1 MVMRLS
7 AARRMAADLKGGA
20 APLILVTAGVFA
32 GLAPVLGLDT
42 WVSPAAAVIAVLSG
56 ANVLRADVL
65 APMRAR
71 TVSRAVRPFLSGPE
85 NGPFRSTANA
95 LQIGKGV
102 WVAPAHVTH
111 ELGAYRVKLPDGG
124 TLELSLAHLS
134 TDHDIAVFHSSAGWP
149 WVAKPQWDM
158 PEPGDRATLVGWLV
172 GGAVST
178 VQASLD
184 LTVQESQEPGLV
196 TMLGPAPPPGSS
208 GSAVIATRTGRA
220 VGILTGVGALDRRR
234 DVPDAGSTGIV
245 LGVRLA
251 VIPDRFRSPAGS

>member
-1 MVMRLS
+1 MRLS
-7 AARRMAADLKGGA
+7 GARRMAADLRGGA

-32 GLAPVLGLDT
+32 GLAPVIGLDT

-56 ANVLRADVL
+56 TNVLRADVV
-65 APMRAR
+65 APMGARA
-71 TVSRAVRPFLSGPE
+71 VSRAVRPLLSGPA
-85 NGPFRSTANA
+85 NGAPRGMANA

-111 ELGAYRVKLPDGG
+111 EGAAYRVKLPDGG
-124 TLELSLAHLS
+124 TLELSPAYRS
-134 TDHDIAVFHSSAGWP
+134 AEHDIAVFHSSDVWP

-184 LTVQESQEPGLV
+184 LTVQESQEAGLV

-208 GSAVIATRTGRA
+208 GSAVIAARTGRA

-251 VIPDRFRSPAGS
+251 VVPDRFRSPAGS